1 MESGSQNQMETMDW
15 LASYLSGRVQRISV
29 NGGTSDAFHLNQGV
43 PQ

>member
-1 MESGSQNQMETMDW
+1 MESVSQNQKETMDW
-15 LASYLSGRVQRISV
+15 FASYLSGCVQRISV